1 MRAAPIIALAILIA
15 SAVAIAAEP
24 SEGAEGESYYYSQL
38 DANGKAIYNELSNYE
53 GYYEPSFTVTVQLP
67 GVVLFDFADAA
78 EAYAKDVLTVA
89 AWAKYLSEPMFVH
102 LWNLPVE
109 AVAGTVTVSEATVTV
124 DEDFETGYVATSV
137 KFTLSVPSKLAEDL
151 ESRMKAV
158 KTAAQSISNG
168 VTGSNN
174 AEMAK
179 SIAKAITKDCKFTES
194 MDADEGSVSNIYDCL
209 VLGES
214 GSRGFGQAFSLVC
227 QLKGVEAITVNGSY
241 YKDKTE
247 RIDSMWNAVECD
259 GKWYDV
265 DLINYKLGYGGTI
278 MAGTTTN
285 LTNNNSNRLHA
296 TVYVPERI
304 TGKSIDLMPHEIER
318 EGYDFPDERP
328 FYEKY
333 SDYILLAGVAIII
346 VAFMA
351 YAVRTGNIRFDKR

>member
-15 SAVAIAAEP
+15 STVALAAAP
-24 SEGAEGESYYYSQL
+24 SDGADGESYYYSQL
-38 DANGKAIYNELSNYE
+38 DANGKAIYDALSPYE
-53 GYYEPSFTVTVQLP
+53 GYYEPSFTATVQLP
-67 GVVLFDFADAA
+67 GVVLFDDAA
-78 EAYAKDVLTVA
+78 SAESYAKDVLTVA
-89 AWAKYLSEPMFVH
+89 TWAKYLSEPMFVH
-102 LWNLPVE
+102 LWNLPEE
-109 AVAGTVTVSEATVTV
+109 AVAGTVTVSEAAATV
-124 DEDFETGYVATSV
+124 DGDIEYGYVATSV

-158 KTAAQSISNG
+158 KTAAQSIE

-174 AEMAK
+174 AEKAK
-179 SIAKAITKDCKFTES
+179 SIAKGITNISKFTES

-227 QLKGVEAITVNGSY
+227 QLNGVTAIVVNGSY

-265 DLINYKLGYGGTI
+265 DLVNYKLGYGGTI
-278 MAGTTTN
+278 MAGTTTS
-285 LTNNNSNRLHA
+285 LTNNSTNRLHA

-318 EGYDFPDERP
+318 EEYDFPDERP

-333 SDYILLAGVAIII
+333 SDYILLAGVAAII

-351 YAVRTGNIRFDKR
+351 YAVRTGNIRIEH

>member
-1 MRAAPIIALAILIA
+1 MKATPIIALAIIIA
-15 SAVAIAAEP
+15 STMVLAAAP
-24 SEGAEGESYYYSQL
+24 SDGADGESYYYSQL

-67 GVVLFDFADAA
+67 GVVLFDSANAA

-89 AWAKYLSEPMFVH
+89 TWAKYLSEPMFVH

-124 DEDFETGYVATSV
+124 DEDIKTGFVAASV

-285 LTNNNSNRLHA
+285 LTNNNSSRLHA

-318 EGYDFPDERP
+318 EGYEFPDERP

-333 SDYILLAGVAIII
+333 SDYILLAGVAAIII
-346 VAFMA
+346 AFMA
-351 YAVRTGNIRFDKR
+351 YAVRTGNIRIGYR

>member
-1 MRAAPIIALAILIA
+1 MKATPIIALAIIIA
-15 SAVAIAAEP
+15 STMVLAAAP
-24 SEGAEGESYYYSQL
+24 SDGADGESYYYSQL
-38 DANGKAIYNELSNYE
+38 DANGRAIYDALSPYE

-67 GVVLFDFADAA
+67 GVVLFDSAA
-78 EAYAKDVLTVA
+78 TAESYAKDVLTVA
-89 AWAKYLSEPMFVH
+89 TWAKYLSEPMFVH

-109 AVAGTVTVSEATVTV
+109 AVAGTVTVSEATATV
-124 DEDFETGYVATSV
+124 DGDTKTGYVATSV

-227 QLKGVEAITVNGSY
+227 QLKGVEAITVSGSY

-265 DLINYKLGYGGTI
+265 DLVNYKLGYNGTI

-285 LTNNNSNRLHA
+285 LTNNNTNRLHA

-318 EGYDFPDERP
+318 EGYEFPDERP

-333 SDYILLAGVAIII
+333 SDYILLAGVAAIII
-346 VAFMA
+346 AFMA
-351 YAVRTGNIRFDKR
+351 YAVRTGNIRINQ

>member
-1 MRAAPIIALAILIA
+1 MKATPIIALAIIIA
-15 SAVAIAAEP
+15 STMVLAAAP
-24 SEGAEGESYYYSQL
+24 SDGANGESYYYSQL
-38 DANGKAIYNELSNYE
+38 DANGKAIYNELSNK
-53 GYYEPSFTVTVQLP
+53 GHYEPSFTVTVQLP

-89 AWAKYLSEPMFVH
+89 LWAKYLSEPMFVH

-109 AVAGTVTVSEATVTV
+109 AVAGTVTVSEGTVTV
-124 DEDFETGYVATSV
+124 DEDIKTGFVATSV

-241 YKDKTE
+241 FKDKTE

-285 LTNNNSNRLHA
+285 LTNNNSSRLHA

-318 EGYDFPDERP
+318 EGYEFPDERP

-333 SDYILLAGVAIII
+333 SDYILLAGVAAIII
-346 VAFMA
+346 AFMA
-351 YAVRTGNIRFDKR
+351 YAVRTGNIRIGY

>member
-15 SAVAIAAEP
+15 STVVLAAAP

-38 DANGKAIYNELSNYE
+38 DANGRAIYDALSPYE
-53 GYYEPSFTVTVQLP
+53 GYYEPSLTVTVQLP
-67 GVVLFDFADAA
+67 GVILFDTSAAA

-102 LWNLPVE
+102 LWTIPEEDVT
-109 AVAGTVTVSEATVTV
+109 GTVTVSEGTATVDGEV
-124 DEDFETGYVATSV
+124 KSGFVATSV

-151 ESRMKAV
+151 EGRMEAV
-158 KTAAQSISNG
+158 KTAAKSIT
-168 VTGSNN
+168 VTGDNN
-174 AEMAK
+174 AEKAK
-179 SIAKAITKDCKFTES
+179 SIAKALSKMSKFKES

-227 QLKGVEAITVNGSY
+227 QMNGVTAITVNGSY
-241 YKDKTE
+241 YKDKTD

-259 GKWYDV
+259 GLWYDV
-265 DLINYKLGYGGTI
+265 DVVNYKLGYGGAI

-285 LTNNNSNRLHA
+285 LTNNSTNRLHA

-304 TGKSIDLMPHEIER
+304 TGKSIDLMPHEIAR
-318 EGYDFPDERP
+318 EGYEFPDDRP

-333 SDYILLAGVAIII
+333 SDYILLAGVAVII

-351 YAVRTGNIRFDKR
+351 YAVRTGNIRFENR